1 MTQNDNNEALMGST
15 LNKAMLADAIA
26 EEFSIDRVQAK
37 TYVESFFRILVEQ
50 LAQGGSIK
58 LAGLGKFCV
67 REKNARPGPQHADG
81 RADDDRRAPRRALP
95 PVGDAERPRDG
106 KPHEPPRRRS
116 RRRRRGRVSRRDLL
130 FRAHP
135 INFALPRRGVAQPG
149 SALAWG
155 ARGREF
161 ESRRPD
167 QKTKMRSSQ
176 DGLFYCVI
184 VSHSLI
190 L

>member
-67 REKNARPGPQHADG
+67 REKNARPGRNMQTGEQMMIAARRVVLFRPSGTLNA
-81 RADDDRRAPRRALP
+81 RVTENLMNRRA
-95 PVGDAERPRDG
+95 AEV
-106 KPHEPPRRRS
+106 E
-116 RRRRRGRVSRRDLL
+116 
-130 FRAHP
+130 
-135 INFALPRRGVAQPG
+135 
-149 SALAWG
+149 G
-155 ARGREF
+155 AAAAE
-161 ESRRPD
+161 
-167 QKTKMRSSQ
+167 
-176 DGLFYCVI
+176 
-184 VSHSLI
+184 
-190 L
+190 